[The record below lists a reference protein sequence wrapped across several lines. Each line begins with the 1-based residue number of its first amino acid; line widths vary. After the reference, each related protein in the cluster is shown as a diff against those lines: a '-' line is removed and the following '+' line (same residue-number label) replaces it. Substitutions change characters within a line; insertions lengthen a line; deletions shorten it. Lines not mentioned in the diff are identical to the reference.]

1 MGRPRIDCGAAW
13 RSTLAAGIVVL
24 AVGACAGGADEEDYV
39 ERPVGELY
47 NEALDLM
54 DEGNYQQAARSF
66 EEVERQHPYSEWA
79 TRAQLMS
86 AYAFYE
92 GNQYDEAVAAAQRF
106 IDLHPGHKDVA
117 YAYYLIGVSHYEQ
130 MSDVGRDQKM
140 TEEALQTFDE
150 LIRRFPDSTYARDAT
165 LKVDLARDHLAGKEM
180 EIGRYYLRQGKYV
193 AAINRF
199 QNVIE
204 RYQTTT
210 HVPEALHRLTEAYLA
225 LGVQQ
230 EARKTAAVLGYNF
243 PGSRWYQDS
252 YALLVDG
259 APPSDEM
266 DFWVNDG
273 IPEAVEDADGAP
285 PERRQRSL
293 FDWGDIF

>member
-1 MGRPRIDCGAAW
+1 MYQTTMNGRLVDRGAVW
-13 RSTLAAGIVVL
+13 RSALTAGIVALGL
-24 AVGACAGGADEEDYV
+24 AGCAGGADDEDYV

-54 DEGNYQQAARSF
+54 GEGDYQQAARGF

-92 GNQYDEAVAAAQRF
+92 ANQYDEAVAAAQRF
-106 IDLHPGHKDVA
+106 IDLHPGHKDVP
-117 YAYYLIGVSHYEQ
+117 YAFYLIGISHYEQ
-130 MSDVGRDQKM
+130 ISDVGRDQKM
-140 TEEALQTFDE
+140 TEEALQAFDE
-150 LIRRFPDSTYARDAT
+150 LIRRFPDSTYARDAS

-199 QNVIE
+199 QSVID

-259 APPSDEM
+259 APQSDQM
-266 DFWVNDG
+266 DYWING
-273 IPEAVEDADGAP
+273 GPPEPEIVDGAP
-285 PERRQRSL
+285 PR
-293 FDWGDIF
+293 D